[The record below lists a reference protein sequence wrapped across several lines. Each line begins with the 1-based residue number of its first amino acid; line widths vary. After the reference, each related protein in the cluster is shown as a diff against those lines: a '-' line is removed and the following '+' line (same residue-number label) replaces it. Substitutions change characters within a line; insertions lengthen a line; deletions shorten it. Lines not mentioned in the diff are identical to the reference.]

1 MCLPAAAVWRNLAF
15 FGKMAMKKL
24 IVTPHTIASGKQEIT
39 GRYWKNEKNKN
50 TPLIQQGSAEI
61 CRPAVLDHT
70 ALKIIKIG
78 SVFAMRQ

>member
-1 MCLPAAAVWRNLAF
+1 MAF
-15 FGKMAMKKL
+15 FGKMAMKNH
-24 IVTPHTIASGKQEIT
+24 IVTPYPIASGKQEIT
-39 GRYWKNEKNKN
+39 CRYWKNEKNKN
-50 TPLIQQGSAEI
+50 TPLIQQASTES